1 MISERKQQFLDYCLT
16 KEPNVF
22 AEREAKDI
30 LDEYFDKLQC
40 VECDRQSEIY
50 DLTHIEVSK
59 IVADMAAGFPKPEAT
74 ALSITKVLYLY
85 GVWCRKNGITES
97 QVLQRLRQSV
107 QARFVLRSVTSAA
120 ELKAVLDQTY
130 APAESCTADCINRGV
145 MWLLFY
151 GLTPSQ
157 IYSLTTRDFSLVD
170 NTLRVDGRVVALEGD
185 ALAAI
190 RNLAMLDRFYL
201 IHDLYKKQASY
212 RIRYDGEDLF
222 RRSETSR
229 PYPDFS
235 TAEARNRDL
244 KMVFRSMIDSERIGL
259 SPTLYSVA
267 ANGAFI
273 RAAEIENERG
283 VLKTREQMYSTKL
296 LKAPYGVKPIDEL
309 VQNVF
314 DGELSFSYGRRDTD
328 ETALRQV
335 RRKVYHDY
343 SDWREYF
350 NI

>member
-1 MISERKQQFLDYCLT
+1 MISDRRQQFLDYCFA

-22 AEREAKDI
+22 AERETKDI
-30 LDEYFDKLQC
+30 LNRYFDELQG
-40 VECDRQSEIY
+40 VESDRQSEIY

-59 IVADMAAGFPKPEAT
+59 IVADISAGFRKPEAT
-74 ALSITKVLYLY
+74 ELSITKVLYLY

-107 QARFVLRSVTSAA
+107 QARLVLRSITSKA
-120 ELKAVLDQTY
+120 ELKAALDQTY
-130 APAESCTADCINRGV
+130 APAESYTADCIDRGV
-145 MWLLFY
+145 IWLLFY
-151 GLTPSQ
+151 GLTPLQ
-157 IYSLTTRDFSLVD
+157 IYSLTTRDFSPVD
-170 NTLRVDGRVVALEGD
+170 NTLQVGGQTIVLDGD
-185 ALAAI
+185 ALVAI

-201 IHDLYKKQASY
+201 VHDLYKKQASY
-212 RIRYDGEDLF
+212 RIRYDGVDLF

-235 TAEARNRDL
+235 TVEARNRDL
-244 KMVFRSMIDSERIGL
+244 KMVFRSMINSDRLGL

-273 RAAEIENERG
+273 RAAEIENKREIS
-283 VLKTREQMYSTKL
+283 KTREQMYSTKL

-309 VQNVF
+309 VQHIF
-314 DGELSFSYGRRDTD
+314 DGELSFNYSRRDTD